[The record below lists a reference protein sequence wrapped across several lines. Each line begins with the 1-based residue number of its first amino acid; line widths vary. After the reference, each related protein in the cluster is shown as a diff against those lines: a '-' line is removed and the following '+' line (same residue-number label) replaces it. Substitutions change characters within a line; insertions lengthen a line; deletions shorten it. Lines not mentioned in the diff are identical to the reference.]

1 MFSFHKPKVYR
12 SSTGC
17 CICKAKSSSSRFTDS
32 KKYEED
38 FLECFQLSVRRQG
51 EICNACVL
59 LVKRWKK
66 LPDGS
71 KRNWRH
77 VVDARAGP
85 GMKSMTKF
93 KSKQKKQLLLMGE
106 HLAENKRGIR
116 RERDEFEREYSPTL
130 SDKSDEMDMDYS
142 TLMTGGESPQ
152 QNGTNGTNGTIVD
165 SGGSSPR
172 LSNHSPNGSDCEDN
186 NFAGGN
192 TVVVGSRR
200 RKAVLSHR
208 RKLQRS
214 AVITEIVGGFVDTD
228 YWTKESICCGIIF
241 RGQNGE
247 VLVDAS
253 RGCRLKPCSISLQK
267 HRSTATSTIV
277 EPVEIAIDQLQLPTT
292 TVIVQASNNGDNSSD
307 SGYDDSLTV
316 GNSIVASNPIETT
329 LHLPSVRRKQAQPPG
344 TSIAI
349 AVSSIMTA
357 VVD

>member
-71 KRNWRH
+71 KRHWRH

-130 SDKSDEMDMDYS
+130 SDKSDEMDMDYA

-152 QNGTNGTNGTIVD
+152 QIGTNGVIVE

-186 NFAGGN
+186 NFVGGN

-214 AVITEIVGGFVDTD
+214 AEMVGGFVDTD

-241 RGQNGE
+241 RGLNGE
-247 VLVDAS
+247 VLVDVS

-267 HRSTATSTIV
+267 HRLTTTIAQ
-277 EPVEIAIDQLQLPTT
+277 PADQLQLPSTT
-292 TVIVQASNNGDNSSD
+292 AIVQASNNGDNSSD

-316 GNSIVASNPIETT
+316 VGATSNPVESL
-329 LHLPSVRRKQAQPPG
+329 LHLPSVRRKQ
-344 TSIAI
+344 I
-349 AVSSIMTA
+349 AVSSIIPA
-357 VVD
+357 LVD